1 MRTFIGTVL
10 LLVSHTL
17 IAREYYAGLPFW
29 ESPLQPFMFQ
39 HAINAEQAAK
49 RVHFKVSR
57 DPQQRVN
64 EVRMRLGEQTIYPD
78 GFWGNIYLHAPVT
91 RISHSDEQEIHR
103 FYNHLDEPV
112 EGWGVW
118 TKVYHKDSYGR
129 HVSLSF
135 RDQQGQAVE
144 NAWGIARYTWDHQ
157 PDGSVI
163 EERFSSDGTAMIH
176 RPGFEFKKIRLSF
189 DSRGHLSL
197 MQHLDMHGQLI
208 NSESGAAQYRYLY
221 DELGRF
227 IRWEV
232 LDADGRPALGPTG
245 TAGETNVY
253 DGLRFASIVF
263 FGVDGQPTLHASN
276 AAAWHMAQDTY
287 GNTTALT
294 FTGLDGQPTLN
305 RSGLG
310 RIQYDFSDDGSQLLS
325 TRYFDL
331 NNTAALHPQLQAH
344 QRVIERDE
352 AGRPSGITLLDTS
365 GKAKAD

>member
-1 MRTFIGTVL
+1 MPGVL
-10 LLVSHTL
+10 P
-17 IAREYYAGLPFW
+17 A
-29 ESPLQPFMFQ
+29 
-39 HAINAEQAAK
+39 
-49 RVHFKVSR
+49 
-57 DPQQRVN
+57 
-64 EVRMRLGEQTIYPD
+64 
-78 GFWGNIYLHAPVT
+78 
-91 RISHSDEQEIHR
+91 
-103 FYNHLDEPV
+103 
-112 EGWGVW
+112 
-118 TKVYHKDSYGR
+118 
-129 HVSLSF
+129 
-135 RDQQGQAVE
+135 
-144 NAWGIARYTWDHQ
+144 YTWDHQ

-163 EERFSSDGTAMIH
+163 EERFSSDGTARIH

-245 TAGETNVY
+245 TVGETNVY

-276 AAAWHMAQDTY
+276 AAAWHMTQDTY

-352 AGRPSGITLLDTS
+352 AGRPSGMKLFDRS
-365 GKAKAD
+365 GKPKAD